1 MATRNLARTVVER
14 GKSKVFREMEA
25 FHHRSERQA
34 ARRVLAR
41 INSIDDAI
49 EAPVV
54 EKRHQDWDGGFADS
68 LAVAERFLRSRAGQP
83 WDKVYSELCSKYD
96 RNTTKGRHLIDL
108 HIVQSM
114 VPHHARLR
122 WPWAPFPPAAGAWVD
137 RHGILRYT
145 QRKRWS
151 RR

>member
-14 GKSKVFREMEA
+14 GRSKSTRDMEA

-41 INSIDDAI
+41 IQTIDDAI

-54 EKRHQDWDGGFADS
+54 EERRQDWDDGFADS
-68 LAVAERFLRSRAGQP
+68 LSVAERFLQARAGRP
-83 WDKVYSELCSKYD
+83 WDDVYSELCSKYD

-108 HIVQSM
+108 HIIRM
-114 VPHHARLR
+114 VERPK
-122 WPWAPFPPAAGAWVD
+122 WPWVPFPPRSGAWVD
-137 RHGILRYT
+137 EHGILRFKQYE
-145 QRKRWS
+145 KWW
-151 RR
+151 RRR